1 VNTSILPSSHEKRL
15 ETFPTVFFAWQ
26 ADPVAFSSFVYTMI
40 SDEAEPGEVE
50 VWARHKIEDLAG
62 TLMVNGFFTV
72 DAVLEIDDND
82 LDLMKI
88 NLPGD

>member
-1 VNTSILPSSHEKRL
+1 MNTSILPSSHEKR
-15 ETFPTVFFAWQ
+15 Q

-40 SDEAEPGEVE
+40 SDEAKPSEVE
-50 VWARHKIEDLAG
+50 VWAARHKIEDLAG
-62 TLMVNGFFTV
+62 TLMVNSFFTV
-72 DAVLEIDDND
+72 DAVLEIDDNN